1 MASYG
6 SGGGYSQQLYGQ
18 QQHGQQQY
26 GQQQQY
32 SQQQYGQPRGSPGR
46 YDSPAGGYGQQ
57 PIDIPTD
64 VRDCFNRFDQNAS
77 GKMDY
82 RELRN
87 CLVALGV
94 DVSHQGAADI
104 LLRYDRD
111 GNGNPN
117 PNPNPNDGN
126 PNDGNPNPNDGNPNP
141 KPNPN
146 QACSMWRSSP
156 ASPGG

>member
-26 GQQQQY
+26 DQQQQY

-64 VRDCFNRFDQNAS
+64 VRDCFNRFD
-77 GKMDY
+77 
-82 RELRN
+82 
-87 CLVALGV
+87 
-94 DVSHQGAADI
+94 
-104 LLRYDRD
+104 
-111 GNGNPN
+111 
-117 PNPNPNDGN
+117 
-126 PNDGNPNPNDGNPNP
+126 
-141 KPNPN
+141 
-146 QACSMWRSSP
+146 
-156 ASPGG
+156 